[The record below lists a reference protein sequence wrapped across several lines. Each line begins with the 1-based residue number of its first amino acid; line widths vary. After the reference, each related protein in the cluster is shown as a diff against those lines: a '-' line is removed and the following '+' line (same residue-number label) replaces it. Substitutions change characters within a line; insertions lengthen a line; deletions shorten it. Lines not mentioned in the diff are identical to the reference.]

1 MPDIKV
7 KLNEKPIASVFSE
20 GDYLIAVVDG
30 KLKRIEN
37 EDLKK
42 LFEALTGLRLFK
54 DGDSYRIQYLEG
66 LEWKNTGFKEDI

>member
-54 DGDSYRIQYLEG
+54 DGESYRIQYFNG
-66 LEWKNTGFKEDI
+66 SIWVNTGFKEDI